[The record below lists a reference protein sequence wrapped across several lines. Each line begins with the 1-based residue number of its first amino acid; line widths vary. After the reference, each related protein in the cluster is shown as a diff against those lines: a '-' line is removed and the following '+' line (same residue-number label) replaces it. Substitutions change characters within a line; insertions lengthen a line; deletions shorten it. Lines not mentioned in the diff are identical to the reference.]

1 MNLNN
6 VIYIYESLFSVL
18 GLIDFPPIN
27 IQKAA
32 AINGLKILS
41 IISST
46 TMEEFP

>member
-6 VIYIYESLFSVL
+6 VIHIYESLFSVL
-18 GLIDFPPIN
+18 GLIDFPIN

-46 TMEEFP
+46 TMGIPP